1 VAVSSAEFEAISPG
15 LPSHQDEIMTAHQGA
30 PPLAVQDQTH
40 GVGIP
45 AVDLGPE
52 PGTVIGGTPASSPAY

>member
-1 VAVSSAEFEAISPG
+1 MTASDFESLSPD
-15 LPSHQDEIMTAHQGA
+15 LPSHDDEVMTAHDPNS